1 MSPDAAFDF
10 LLRFLDSSPD
20 DDALCAAA
28 LTIGEPLVDWHWA
41 TIGSRLE
48 ELLERSSAARKL
60 VSCCDFDERVPDAVR
75 QRLYALVGSDDD
87 IGHS

>member
-10 LLRFLDSSPD
+10 LVAFLDSRPD
-20 DDALCAAA
+20 NDLLCAAA

-48 ELLERSSAARKL
+48 ELLATRADARKL
-60 VSCCDFDERVPDAVR
+60 VSCCDFDAPDEVCE
-75 QRLYALVGSDDD
+75 RLYAFVTPEDD
-87 IGHS
+87 IGHGP